1 MRRKRRTKEKWDKKK
16 QKEKRTQIWE
26 GCPSSNHLE
35 PSCCGHA
42 QILCLMY
49 TNFPSND
56 INSQFFAITNVCCVS
71 SSPFPFPCL
80 TGWAMAHH
88 IMTWGTRWWLGWR
101 QGAGSRSDWGGEG
114 SPGSHR
120 NPRGRG
126 RCSGGAAWSQRSWRS
141 GKGSRQGW
149 LTQRGACLHTDGD
162 SSKRLQC
169 AKGVGNQAS
178 CCQGGKILL
187 WKWRRVDW
195 NGDIS
200 VDFWF

>member
-101 QGAGSRSDWGGEG
+101 QGAGLTGEEGAALEVIGTHVGEG
-114 SPGSHR
+114 AAAGEQPDHR
-120 NPRGRG
+120 GP
-126 RCSGGAAWSQRSWRS
+126 GGAARAAARGDWPR
-141 GKGSRQGW
+141 GEHVC
-149 LTQRGACLHTDGD
+149 TQTGIPARD
-162 SSKRLQC
+162 SSVLRVWGTRRLAVREARSYC
-169 AKGVGNQAS
+169 GN
-178 CCQGGKILL
+178 GEE
-187 WKWRRVDW
+187 
-195 NGDIS
+195 
-200 VDFWF
+200 